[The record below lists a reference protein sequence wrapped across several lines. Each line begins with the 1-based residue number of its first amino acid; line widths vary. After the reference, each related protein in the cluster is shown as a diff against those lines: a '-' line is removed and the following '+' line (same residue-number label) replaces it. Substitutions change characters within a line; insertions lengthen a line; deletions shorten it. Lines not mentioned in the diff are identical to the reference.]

1 MTSRDEIDMFLSS
14 SPPGR
19 LHLAEGSD
27 LFQAVMKEFNID
39 SGSMFEVR
47 YNRPKKDISASERSN
62 GTDGE
67 SRSGTFADKVN
78 TRQKF
83 EREHNR
89 VRWMDEDLNKP
100 LTMEITE
107 DPRERLHSFSKS
119 GEPKPILKHKATCI
133 VIISDN

>member
-1 MTSRDEIDMFLSS
+1 MTSREEIDVFLSS

-27 LFQAVMKEFNID
+27 LFQAVMKEINID
-39 SGSMFEVR
+39 SGSMFEVK
-47 YNRPKKDISASERSN
+47 YDRPKKDILASERSG
-62 GTDGE
+62 GTVAE
-67 SRSGTFADKVN
+67 SQSGTCAEKVN

-83 EREHNR
+83 ERGHNH

-107 DPRERLHSFSKS
+107 DYRLRLHSFSKS
-119 GEPKPILKHKATCI
+119 GERKPILKHKATCI